1 MKALPKVG
9 LTKHWGCVIMGVYTN
24 FDSMVVIMSS
34 NGVKGLGY
42 GVMTHLLSRF
52 NPTILSSIL

>member
-1 MKALPKVG
+1 
-9 LTKHWGCVIMGVYTN
+9 MGVYTN